1 LSVFTNFYR
10 STGRGVGPVRV
21 FGDPNPNRL
30 ALRPRVHEGL
40 MGLGFVMDS
49 VSRENWL
56 KIAACLGRSDS
67 AGSWF
72 YARAKAIAEGRPD
85 PLAELDGFPT

>member
-1 LSVFTNFYR
+1 MS
-10 STGRGVGPVRV
+10 SDHA

-30 ALRPRVHEGL
+30 ALQPWAHEGF
-40 MGLGFVMDS
+40 GCLGIAMDS

-56 KIAACLGRSDS
+56 KIATNLERSDS
-67 AGSWF
+67 ASSWF

-85 PLAELDGFPT
+85 PLAELDGLRA

>member
-1 LSVFTNFYR
+1 MS
-10 STGRGVGPVRV
+10 SDQS

-30 ALRPRVHEGL
+30 ALQPWAHEGF
-40 MGLGFVMDS
+40 GYLGIAMDS

-56 KIAACLGRSDS
+56 KIATNLERSDS
-67 AGSWF
+67 ASSWF

-85 PLAELDGFPT
+85 PLAELDGLWA